1 MKRYVILVLAVVTAA
16 ALALSGCS
24 SGTTTTPAGTTGR
37 GGASS
42 TPSAATVSMAG
53 IAFNPSTIDVAV
65 GGAVTFKN
73 DDTVQ
78 HIVAG
83 ESWSS
88 GPIDPGKSFTQTFA
102 TAGAIAVRCTIH
114 PSMTMTVNVK

>member
-1 MKRYVILVLAVVTAA
+1 MKRYRVLVLAAA
-16 ALALSGCS
+16 VAVALALSGCG
-24 SGTTTTPAGTTGR
+24 SGTTTTPAGTTG
-37 GGASS
+37 GGTA
-42 TPSAATVSMAG
+42 PSAVTVSMSG
-53 IAFNPSTIDVAV
+53 LAFNPSTIDVAV
-65 GGAVTFKN
+65 GGTVTFKN

-83 ESWSS
+83 ESWTS
-88 GPIDPGKSFTQTFA
+88 GPIDPGKDFTQTFS

>member
-1 MKRYVILVLAVVTAA
+1 MKRHVILVLAVATAA
-16 ALALSGCS
+16 ALMLAGCG
-24 SGTTTTPAGTTGR
+24 SGTTTTPSGTTG
-37 GGASS
+37 GGSA
-42 TPSAATVSMAG
+42 PSAVTVSMAG

-65 GGAVTFKN
+65 GGAVSFKN

-88 GPIDPGKSFTQTFA
+88 GPIDPGKSFTQTFS